1 MTGSIAFPISW
12 IEGFEVPAEAIA
24 YDNEDLFNLRKRQF
38 FFFNQYGEDLLS
50 ILDDDISRFRT
61 FLQQDDGKIIKEL
74 IGKLNSFF
82 GTTNASNSRLQI
94 WTGHRYN
101 NEPRK
106 VLISVGTVKKSEL
119 SIGHPRLLSSMQ
131 EGIDMLPNY
140 IRLEKKS
147 SPNTFLKVDFD
158 MYLLLN
164 EAQRGVPVLFTES
177 DLVKKVWR
185 FIEQLQS
192 YSSIDDEDIVDI
204 GLMDVQNKKTIMV
217 SLDREDNKYSSIESE
232 KTREA

>member
-1 MTGSIAFPISW
+1 
-12 IEGFEVPAEAIA
+12 
-24 YDNEDLFNLRKRQF
+24 
-38 FFFNQYGEDLLS
+38 
-50 ILDDDISRFRT
+50 
-61 FLQQDDGKIIKEL
+61 
-74 IGKLNSFF
+74 
-82 GTTNASNSRLQI
+82 
-94 WTGHRYN
+94 
-101 NEPRK
+101 
-106 VLISVGTVKKSEL
+106 
-119 SIGHPRLLSSMQ
+119 
-131 EGIDMLPNY
+131 MLPNY

-147 SPNTFLKVDFD
+147 SPNTFLKVDFE